1 MRQSTPCALAALGLT
16 VGLAV
21 LLSGSFP
28 TPEANHFVGGV
39 FLTIAVA
46 SVTHLTVEFSGP
58 DERYP
63 DF

>member
-1 MRQSTPCALAALGLT
+1 MQQSTLYALAALGLM

-21 LLSGSFP
+21 LLSTPFP
-28 TPEANHFVGGV
+28 TPEANHLVGGV
-39 FLTIAVA
+39 FLAIAVA

-58 DERYP
+58 DERCP